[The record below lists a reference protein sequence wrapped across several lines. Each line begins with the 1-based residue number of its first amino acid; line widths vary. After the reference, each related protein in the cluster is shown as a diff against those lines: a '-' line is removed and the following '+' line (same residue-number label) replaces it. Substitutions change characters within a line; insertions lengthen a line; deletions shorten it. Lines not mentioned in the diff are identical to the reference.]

1 MYKKFIG
8 WLFDRN
14 VLPYWCVLLA
24 DCGIVLFSA
33 VLCIAIDR
41 GANVDLFSV
50 GFAAGEEWV
59 IKACNKLQGQY
70 TSGPCSVSQ
79 MAAAAAFAGPQE
91 CVETMRRAFER
102 RKNLIVS
109 LAREIPGLE
118 VNDPADIFL

>member
-41 GANVDLFSV
+41 GANVDLLSV
-50 GFAAGEEWV
+50 GKTLCLYLLFYILGFRIMHTYKGVLRYSSFVDLYRIGVAMFISTV
-59 IKACNKLQGQY
+59 
-70 TSGPCSVSQ
+70 
-79 MAAAAAFAGPQE
+79 
-91 CVETMRRAFER
+91 
-102 RKNLIVS
+102 LIVCVRVFFRGDEMF
-109 LAREIPGLE
+109 APIRIRELLGI
-118 VNDPADIFL
+118 